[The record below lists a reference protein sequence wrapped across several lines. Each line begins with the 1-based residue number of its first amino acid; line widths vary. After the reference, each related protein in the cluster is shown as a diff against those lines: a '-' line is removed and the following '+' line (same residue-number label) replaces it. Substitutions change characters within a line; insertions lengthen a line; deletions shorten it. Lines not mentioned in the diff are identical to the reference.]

1 MYDYRAQMTSL
12 HQTPLPGSPLPPSR
26 RERRSAEIRERLFR
40 SALKLFAQ
48 KGFAE
53 TTVGDITEAADV
65 GKGTFF
71 NYFPSKDHIL
81 LAFSD
86 MQLGKL
92 EEAVAGLRGS
102 PRPFRDF
109 LETLI
114 TRMTEEP
121 LRNPGMIRA
130 LLQGYLSSTEVR
142 EVMVRKQE
150 RAHQL
155 HTQMVELGQERGEI
169 RGDLPAPEIAHVFR
183 QTIFGTLLI
192 WSVAADAT
200 LKDRIRTALSLLWSG
215 LEPKDSGA
223 NPARKDIA
231 GSERK

>member
-1 MYDYRAQMTSL
+1 MTSSL
-12 HQTPLPGSPLPPSR
+12 LPTPDDSLLAGALPSR
-26 RERRSAEIRERLFR
+26 RERRSAEILERLFR
-40 SALKLFAQ
+40 SALRLFAE

-53 TTVGDITEAADV
+53 TTVEDITEAADV

-92 EEAVAGLRGS
+92 EEAVEHFRNSPQPLRV
-102 PRPFRDF
+102 F
-109 LETLI
+109 LENLT

-130 LLQGYLSSTEVR
+130 ILQGYLSSSAVR
-142 EVMVRKQE
+142 EVMIRKQD

-155 HTQMVELGQERGEI
+155 HTRIVEIGQERGEI
-169 RGDLPAPEIAHVFR
+169 RNDLPAREIAHAFR
-183 QTIFGTLLI
+183 QTIIGTLLI
-192 WSVAADAT
+192 WSVAGDASLT
-200 LKDRIRTALSLLWSG
+200 DRIRSAFFMLWSG
-215 LEPKDSGA
+215 LEPK
-223 NPARKDIA
+223 NPAANSAEENTA
-231 GSERK
+231 GSELK

>member
-1 MYDYRAQMTSL
+1 MTSL
-12 HQTPLPGSPLPPSR
+12 HQTPLPDSPLPTSR

-40 SALKLFAQ
+40 SALRLFAQ

-53 TTVGDITEAADV
+53 TTVEDITEAADV

-92 EEAVAGLRGS
+92 EEAVAGLRAS
-102 PRPFRDF
+102 LRPFRDF
-109 LETLI
+109 LETL
-114 TRMTEEP
+114 TARMTEEP

-142 EVMVRKQE
+142 EVMVRKQV

-169 RGDLPAPEIAHVFR
+169 RSDLPAAEIAHVFR
-183 QTIFGTLLI
+183 QTIFGTLLM
-192 WSVAADAT
+192 WSVAGDTT
-200 LKDRIRTALSLLWSG
+200 LKDRIRTALSMLWGG
-215 LEPKDSGA
+215 LEPRNSAG
-223 NPARKDIA
+223 NSARENNG

>member
-1 MYDYRAQMTSL
+1 MLSDSHL
-12 HQTPLPGSPLPPSR
+12 SPSESILPVSR
-26 RERRSAEIRERLFR
+26 RERRSADIRERLFR

-53 TTVGDITEAADV
+53 TTVEDITEAADV

-92 EEAVAGLRGS
+92 EQSVQELRDSGQSLKEFMRGLVV
-102 PRPFRDF
+102 
-109 LETLI
+109 
-114 TRMTEEP
+114 RMTEEP

-130 LLQGYLSSTEVR
+130 LLLGYLSSIPVR
-142 EVMVRKQE
+142 EVMIAKQS

-155 HTQMVELGQERGEI
+155 HTEIVEIGQSRGEI
-169 RGDLPAPEIAHVFR
+169 RTDVPAAEIAHSFR
-183 QTIFGTLLI
+183 QMILGTLLI
-192 WSVAADAT
+192 WSVTGDAS
-200 LKDRIRTALSLLWSG
+200 LRDRIDSALHLLWTGIAPRNARNSNG
-215 LEPKDSGA
+215 KDWPEESSKS
-223 NPARKDIA
+223 R
-231 GSERK
+231 

>member
-1 MYDYRAQMTSL
+1 MTSL
-12 HQTPLPGSPLPPSR
+12 HQTPLTDPIPSSSR
-26 RERRSAEIRERLFR
+26 RERRSAALRERLFR
-40 SALKLFAQ
+40 SALQLFAQ
-48 KGFAE
+48 KGIAE
-53 TTVGDITEAADV
+53 TTVEDITEAADV

-86 MQLGKL
+86 MQLEKL
-92 EEAVAGLRGS
+92 EEAIAGLRAS

-114 TRMTEEP
+114 ARMTEEP

-142 EVMVRKQE
+142 EVMVRKQV

-169 RGDLPAPEIAHVFR
+169 RNDLPAAEIAHVFR
-183 QTIFGTLLI
+183 QTIFGTLLM
-192 WSVAADAT
+192 WSVAGDAT
-200 LKDRIRTALSLLWSG
+200 LKDRIRTALAMLWSG
-215 LEPKDSGA
+215 LEPRDSEA
-223 NPARKDIA
+223 NSARKDIA
-231 GSERK
+231 GSKRK